1 MPFLRSLEAESSQ
14 ELRSSKTLI
23 GSGSATCDVVISG
36 ANVLDLHALLNLS
49 SDKASATLVPFSA
62 SAVCYVNDVVVPR
75 QGAVVV
81 HGDRVAFGS
90 PRNTFVFEL
99 TPHLQIKT
107 VQESTETENS
117 IDPGGNRSFRK
128 ALDTL
133 RGDRKTAMPNASVAA
148 SLQSNLQATRNRSTV
163 SSSASSMPSLKSKN
177 QLSRFLLEASTD
189 SLLTDYIDRKL
200 NQRNSNSSVA
210 SYNQSEGPSRASY
223 GVRQSRE
230 KRNLAEVEKLRLS
243 QRIREVN
250 DVLNGDMTFQ
260 ESYLSPSNRRNSQRP
275 DAVNDSVIQDDGSDR
290 NGDEDEEDELPVM
303 MERAVNFSQTSIP
316 ASLSASIQTEHS
328 DENDTRQLSGNNSS
342 DNSPPRAR
350 SFFAKAMTLGFND
363 LTRSHSRTIKTE
375 RQEAAKTALQQ
386 KIINQTIRRKRSEIM
401 TEAFVRWKRGLRIQN
416 QNREHKAQQ
425 LITVRKALDKLRR
438 DQYFIRW
445 RTFAALC
452 GQVIICRLDAFQQ
465 RYERRLM
472 RKIWTALCSN
482 FLTSRQ
488 QSKSLRRLIT
498 RKAVVARQSAFR
510 HWQNFIERS
519 SVHNQL
525 SEVQRV
531 ERCKLEIHLARMA
544 IRHYNQRILHP
555 LLVAYFRRWRERSDQ
570 RQRQRLHLRRAERHY
585 SQRIERPLLAKHF
598 RRWKERADR
607 WQKQRR
613 VLRRILVRGTS
624 KLAQKAWRKW
634 IETAL
639 AVRFTADVKKR
650 TEQQIQQ
657 TEERLINQHNQ
668 VQRTLQENHAQ
679 QLQKL
684 MTMIEEKNQQ
694 LELLQQQQRAQDL
707 QKAAARKNRE
717 RILHTYLEAAVVKC
731 DEQIVQAS
739 DQLENLLQSAE
750 SNILSARFGAA
761 QVGSL
766 HFFTNL

>member
-260 ESYLSPSNRRNSQRP
+260 EN
-275 DAVNDSVIQDDGSDR
+275 DGSDR

-555 LLVAYFRRWRERSDQ
+555 LL
-570 RQRQRLHLRRAERHY
+570 
-585 SQRIERPLLAKHF
+585 HF

-707 QKAAARKNRE
+707 QKVGGH
-717 RILHTYLEAAVVKC
+717 ILILEEVQLTDKC
-731 DEQIVQAS
+731 
-739 DQLENLLQSAE
+739 
-750 SNILSARFGAA
+750 
-761 QVGSL
+761 
-766 HFFTNL
+766 